1 MKNSYLMSSSSYFC
15 QLMNGALATS
25 KIAIIIIIFIII
37 VIIIPKILTEYKQML
52 TFHSSAN

>member
-25 KIAIIIIIFIII
+25 KIAIIIIFIII